1 MTLTQFSRQLIRGA
15 LLLSILGA
23 TAVQAVEKRDVIID
37 TDPGADDVVA
47 LLLALASPEEL
58 NVMAITTVA
67 GNVRL
72 DKTSRN
78 ARLAREWAGREEVP
92 VYAG

>member
-1 MTLTQFSRQLIRGA
+1 MLKGLFHSLIGGA
-15 LLLSILGA
+15 LLLAVSSV
-23 TAVQAVEKRDVIID
+23 TAVQAAERHDLIID

-47 LLLALASPEEL
+47 LLLALASLHEL

-72 DKTSRN
+72 
-78 ARLAREWAGREEVP
+78 
-92 VYAG
+92 

>member
-58 NVMAITTVA
+58 NVMAITTVD

-72 DKTSRN
+72 DKT
-78 ARLAREWAGREEVP
+78 
-92 VYAG
+92 